1 MDSRGKLLADYG
13 RVPVLS
19 HEAQLH
25 LARQVRAWL
34 DWDPADGEVPE
45 AVRRRGIRAKQ
56 RLVETNLRLVVTVAQ
71 KYRRATNRT
80 DDEFQDLIQLGI
92 LGLDR
97 GVEKYDPAR
106 GYAPS
111 TYFYWWIRQGVSR
124 ACNEI
129 TNAVRVPENAGQRFR
144 YLSRLIE
151 QWEAQYGHR
160 PSIETLQRLSGL
172 SRVAIENSV
181 VIGRIKFIRS
191 LDQSA
196 KDDSETALGD
206 LLSDPFAQSP
216 DDYCEAEE
224 ARRQVQAV
232 LGQLP
237 EADRKILERTYMNG
251 ESLKTVAVDMNT
263 SRETIRQRQIKALER
278 AQQIV
283 EIANTLNLQFA

>member
-1 MDSRGKLLADYG
+1 MDSLSKLLASYG

-19 HEAQLH
+19 HEAQMH

-34 DWDPADGEVPE
+34 DWDPADGEVPQI
-45 AVRRRGIRAKQ
+45 VRRRGLRAKQ
-56 RLVETNLRLVVTVAQ
+56 RLIETNLRLVVTIAQ
-71 KYRRATNRT
+71 KYRRATNGT
-80 DDEFQDLIQLGI
+80 DDEFQDLIQMGI

-111 TYFYWWIRQGVSR
+111 TYFFWWVRQGVSR
-124 ACNEI
+124 TCNEI

-172 SRVAIENSV
+172 SKAAIEGSV
-181 VIGRIKFIRS
+181 VVGRIKFIRS
-191 LDQSA
+191 LDQAA

-224 ARRQVQAV
+224 AKRQVQAV

-237 EADRKILERTYMNG
+237 EADRQILERTYMNG

-283 EIANTLNLQFA
+283 EIANTLNLQIA